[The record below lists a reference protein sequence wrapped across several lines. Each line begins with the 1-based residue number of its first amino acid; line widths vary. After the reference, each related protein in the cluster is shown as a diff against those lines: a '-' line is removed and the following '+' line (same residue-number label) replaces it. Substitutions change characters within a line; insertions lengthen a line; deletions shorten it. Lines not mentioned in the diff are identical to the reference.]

1 MVPKRPASF
10 ERVIEGRVMAHIMSI
25 DWDVEDFRRL
35 ISEETLST
43 AKTVDVVSFEIAPAS
58 ETREEL
64 PDAEIGLPKT
74 NDDLHDPNF
83 IDEAAAVEPKEVS
96 TPEVND
102 AVLEIV
108 NHEVV
113 DSGPSKSLDKIAK
126 PFVLADDT
134 AAFVVPNGS
143 TSEVHLEASTP
154 ETTEQLS
161 ALEASETPIT
171 RPDPAPP
178 ALYSDDETLKSP
190 PYLNATEGLDIP
202 AGDPTHETTNTLY
215 RGIELS
221 TTRCAAGGR
230 WRWSVLVGRP
240 AMLRMGEA
248 ASEYQAELN
257 ARSVIDRAIAIEET
271 LQRLKS
277 SDRADA

>member
-1 MVPKRPASF
+1 
-10 ERVIEGRVMAHIMSI
+10 MAHIMSI

-35 ISEETLST
+35 ISEEKLSA

-58 ETREEL
+58 ETRDGL
-64 PDAEIGLPKT
+64 PDAEIGLP
-74 NDDLHDPNF
+74 NDLHDPNF
-83 IDEAAAVEPKEVS
+83 IDETAAVEPKEVS

-102 AVLEIV
+102 AALEIA

-113 DSGPSKSLDKIAK
+113 DSGPSKSSDEIAN
-126 PFVLADDT
+126 PIVLADDT
-134 AAFVVPNGS
+134 AAFVVPDGS
-143 TSEVHLEASTP
+143 TSEEHLEASTP
-154 ETTEQLS
+154 ETTEQPA
-161 ALEASETPIT
+161 ALDASETPIT

-178 ALYSDDETLKSP
+178 APYSDDEVTVKSP
-190 PYLNATEGLDIP
+190 PFLNATEGLDIP